1 MSKSFSFELPA
12 SMASSGGDHSPTPPL
27 DLKALIGVVYQRFWM
42 ILAGFMTTFS
52 IIAFITFTQ
61 TPVYKAE
68 TIVQLDTDQQNV
80 IDLGAI
86 FSGLAGNTAVIDTEV
101 LVLGSKSLLT
111 RVAVQQKLVED
122 PEFNPSLLP
131 PRKGLL
137 SPVKGVVRAVTGAE
151 APADPFADMTTEQK
165 DAALLETAVGILS
178 GKVSV
183 SRVGTTYL
191 ITVSATSESPETAAR
206 IADEIAEQY
215 RVQQLEEKFEA
226 TRKATEWLSE
236 RVSGLREEVEE
247 KERRVESYRAESGL
261 LAAQGATLTEQQIA
275 YLTTQKATLQVDL
288 DRARARA
295 ESVRRQ
301 MASGAGADGIS
312 EVLQSQVISDLKSQR
327 AIINR
332 RVSELETKLGP
343 QHPELI
349 SARNE
354 SADIDRQINAE
365 VSRIAGNIENEL
377 RVAQAQISSIQSEI
391 GRSTYAL
398 RGNNQALVR
407 LRELERDADTSRILL
422 EEFLTR
428 SKQTG
433 EQDALIT
440 ADASILSRA
449 SVPDSPS
456 SPKKLLNLIIGC
468 LLGAIIGGGLALLAE
483 MFDMKISSTEDVER
497 KLGANPIGSVP
508 LIRTTSFLGLLQTN
522 PADYLVEN
530 PLSAYAES
538 IRYLRAAIAFSDLD
552 SETKTVAIC
561 SSLPDEGKT
570 SLTLSLGRM
579 SALSGSRTLVIDGDF
594 RRRQLTQTAGLK
606 PDIGFVEHL
615 FGAGQLSDA
624 IVKDGK
630 TMLDILPLSLNGH
643 TPHDVFGT
651 RAFDDL
657 LQRLRSMYDLIL
669 IDTGPLLLLAEARV
683 VAGKADKTI
692 LIVRWRHSARSAARQ
707 SLTLLR
713 NFKADV
719 LGVTLNMVDLNRRR
733 HYSDPGA
740 TYKAY
745 SKYYQM
751 DAKPSLF
758 NWGGAKA
765 AAKTRTSTKTRTKT
779 RTKTKP
785 KTKPGPPSS
794 GLGGAVASDVLLDRL
809 RGRTEPADRISAKQV
824 APD

>member
-1 MSKSFSFELPA
+1 MTKSFSIELPTNMTA
-12 SMASSGGDHSPTPPL
+12 PGGDHTPGPPL
-27 DLKALIGVVYQRFWM
+27 DLKALVGMVYRRFWM
-42 ILAGFMTTFS
+42 ILGGFLVTFGL
-52 IIAFITFTQ
+52 IAYITFTQ
-61 TPVYKAE
+61 TPMYRAQAV
-68 TIVQLDTDQQNV
+68 VQLDTQEKNV

-86 FSGLAGNTAVIDTEV
+86 FSGLAANTAVVDTEV
-101 LVLGSKSLLT
+101 LVLSSKSLLT
-111 RVAVQQKLVED
+111 RVAEKQKLIED

-131 PRKGLL
+131 PKTGMMASAKGF
-137 SPVKGVVRAVTGAE
+137 VRALTGA
-151 APADPFADMTTEQK
+151 PPPKDPFAGMTAEEK
-165 DAALLETAVGILS
+165 DAALLDSAVESLRN
-178 GKVSV
+178 KVSV
-183 SRVGTTYL
+183 KRVGATYL
-191 ITVSATSESPETAAR
+191 ITVDVTSESPETAAR
-206 IADEIAEQY
+206 LADEVAEQY
-215 RVQQLEEKFEA
+215 RVQQLEEKYEA

-275 YLTTQKATLQVDL
+275 YLTTQKATLQVEL

-295 ESVRRQ
+295 DSMRRQ

-312 EVLQSQVISDLKSQR
+312 EVLGSQVISDLKAQR
-327 AIINR
+327 AVINR
-332 RVSELETKLGP
+332 RVAELETKLGP

-354 SADIDRQINAE
+354 AADIDRQINAE

-377 RVAQAQISSIQSEI
+377 KVAQSQISSIQGEI
-391 GRSTYAL
+391 GRSTYQL
-398 RGNNQALVR
+398 QGNNQALVR
-407 LRELERDADTSRILL
+407 LRELERDAETSRVLL
-422 EEFLTR
+422 EEFLSR
-428 SKQTG
+428 SKQTR

-440 ADASILSRA
+440 ADANILSRA
-449 SVPDSPS
+449 SVPDSPD

-497 KLGANPIGSVP
+497 KLGANAIGSVP
-508 LIRTTSFLGLLQTN
+508 LIRTASFLGLSQTN

-579 SALSGSRTLVIDGDF
+579 SAMSGSRTLVIDGDF
-594 RRRQLTQTAGLK
+594 RRRQLTETAGLK
-606 PDIGFVEHL
+606 PDIGFVERL

-624 IVKDGK
+624 IVKDRK
-630 TMLDILPLSLNGH
+630 TMLDILPLSQNGH

-657 LQRLRSMYDLIL
+657 LARLRSMYDLIL
-669 IDTGPLLLLAEARV
+669 IDTGPLLLMAEARV

-692 LIVRWRHSARSAARQ
+692 LVVRWRHSARSAARQ
-707 SLTLLR
+707 SLALLR

-733 HYSDPGA
+733 HHRDPGA

-745 SKYYQM
+745 RKYYQM
-751 DAKPSLF
+751 DEKPSLF
-758 NWGGAKA
+758 NWGGDKRKAKPN
-765 AAKTRTSTKTRTKT
+765 
-779 RTKTKP
+779 P
-785 KTKPGPPSS
+785 KGMKGTVAVQVPPSKAT
-794 GLGGAVASDVLLDRL
+794 G
-809 RGRTEPADRISAKQV
+809 RGEPVDRISAE
-824 APD
+824 

>member
-1 MSKSFSFELPA
+1 MN
-12 SMASSGGDHSPTPPL
+12 ASSGDHSPAPPL
-27 DLKALIGVVYQRFWM
+27 DLKALVGMVYRRFWM
-42 ILAGFMTTFS
+42 ILAGFLVTFGV
-52 IIAFITFTQ
+52 ITYVTFTQ
-61 TPVYKAE
+61 TPIYKAE
-68 TIVQLDTDQQNV
+68 TVVQLDTEEKNV

-86 FSGLAGNTAVIDTEV
+86 FSGLGANTAVVDTEV

-122 PEFNPSLLP
+122 PEFNSTLRPKKS
-131 PRKGLL
+131 GLL
-137 SPVKGVVRAVTGAE
+137 SPVKGLVRALTGGK
-151 APADPFADMTTEQK
+151 PPKDPFAGMTAEQK
-165 DAALLETAVGILS
+165 DAALLASAVDILRD
-178 GKVSV
+178 KVAV
-183 SRVGTTYL
+183 KRVGTTYL
-191 ITVSATSESPETAAR
+191 ITVEVASESPETAAR
-206 IADEIAEQY
+206 LADEIAEQY

-295 ESVRRQ
+295 DSMRRQ
-301 MASGAGADGIS
+301 MASGAGAEGIT
-312 EVLQSQVISDLKSQR
+312 EVLQSQVISDLKTQR

-332 RVSELETKLGP
+332 RVAELETKLGP

-354 SADIDRQINAE
+354 AADIDRQINAE
-365 VSRIAGNIENEL
+365 VARIAGNIENEL
-377 RVAQAQISSIQSEI
+377 KVAQSQISSIQGEI
-391 GRSTYAL
+391 SRSTGEL

-407 LRELERDADTSRILL
+407 LRELERDAETSRVLL
-422 EEFLTR
+422 EEFLAR
-428 SKQTG
+428 SKQTR

-440 ADASILSRA
+440 ADANILSSA
-449 SVPDSPS
+449 SVPESPS

-468 LLGAIIGGGLALLAE
+468 LLGGIVGGGLALLAE
-483 MFDMKISSTEDVER
+483 MFDMKVSSTEDVER
-497 KLGANPIGSVP
+497 KLNANPIGSVP
-508 LIRTTSFLGLLQTN
+508 LIRTASFLGLSQTN
-522 PADYLVEN
+522 PADFLVEN

-552 SETKTVAIC
+552 SETKTVAVC

-579 SALSGSRTLVIDGDF
+579 SAMSGSRTLVIDGDF
-594 RRRQLTQTAGLK
+594 RRRQLTETAGLK

-615 FGAGQLSDA
+615 FGTGQLSDA
-624 IVKDGK
+624 IVKDRK
-630 TMLDILPLSLNGH
+630 TMLDILPLSSNGH

-657 LQRLRSMYDLIL
+657 LARLRSMYDLIL
-669 IDTGPLLLLAEARV
+669 IDTGPLLLMAEARV

-692 LIVRWRHSARSAARQ
+692 LVVRWRHSARSAARQ

-733 HYSDPGA
+733 HHKDPGA

-745 SKYYQM
+745 RKYYQM
-751 DAKPSLF
+751 DEKPSIF
-758 NWGGAKA
+758 GWGGDKR
-765 AAKTRTSTKTRTKT
+765 KN
-779 RTKTKP
+779 KP
-785 KTKPGPPSS
+785 NPKQMKGSVAVQVPPSK
-794 GLGGAVASDVLLDRL
+794 AT
-809 RGRTEPADRISAKQV
+809 GRTDPVDRISAE
-824 APD
+824 

>member
-1 MSKSFSFELPA
+1 MPS
-12 SMASSGGDHSPTPPL
+12 PPL
-27 DLKALIGVVYQRFWM
+27 DLKALIGVVYRRFWM
-42 ILAGFMTTFS
+42 ILAGFLTTFG
-52 IIAFITFTQ
+52 IIAFVTFNQ
-61 TPVYKAE
+61 TPIYQAE
-68 TIVQLDTDQQNV
+68 TVVQLDTEQKNV

-86 FSGLAGNTAVIDTEV
+86 FSGLGGNTAVVDTEV

-111 RVAVQQKLVED
+111 RVAVQQGLVED

-131 PRKGLL
+131 PKKGLL
-137 SPVKGVVRAVTGAE
+137 SPVQGVVRAVTGAKP
-151 APADPFADMTTEQK
+151 PADPFEGMTPEQK
-165 DAALLETAVGILS
+165 DAALLESAVGILS
-178 GKVSV
+178 DKVSV

-191 ITVSATSESPETAAR
+191 ITVTVSSVSPETAAR
-206 IADEIAEQY
+206 LADEIAEQY

-275 YLTTQKATLQVDL
+275 YLTTQKATLQLDL

-301 MASGAGADGIS
+301 MASGAGADGVT
-312 EVLQSQVISDLKSQR
+312 EVLQSQVISDLKTQR

-354 SADIDRQINAE
+354 AADIDRQINAE

-377 RVAQAQISSIQSEI
+377 KVAQAQISSIQGEI
-391 GRSTYAL
+391 GRSTFEL

-440 ADASILSRA
+440 ADANILSRA

-508 LIRTTSFLGLLQTN
+508 LIRTASFLGLSQTN

-561 SSLPDEGKT
+561 SSL
-570 SLTLSLGRM
+570 
-579 SALSGSRTLVIDGDF
+579 LVIDGDF
-594 RRRQLTQTAGLK
+594 RRRQLTETAGLK

-624 IVKDGK
+624 IVKDRK
-630 TMLDILPLSLNGH
+630 TMLDILPLSQNGH

-669 IDTGPLLLLAEARV
+669 IDTGPLLLMAEARV

-692 LIVRWRHSARSAARQ
+692 LVVRWRHSARSAARQ

-719 LGVTLNMVDLNRRR
+719 LGVTLNMVDLTRRR
-733 HYSDPGA
+733 HHRDPGA

-745 SKYYQM
+745 RKYYQM
-751 DAKPSLF
+751 DEKPSLF
-758 NWGGAKA
+758 NWGGDKSKSKTNSKGLKGTVAVQVPPTKA
-765 AAKTRTSTKTRTKT
+765 T
-779 RTKTKP
+779 
-785 KTKPGPPSS
+785 
-794 GLGGAVASDVLLDRL
+794 
-809 RGRTEPADRISAKQV
+809 GRSEPVDRISAE
-824 APD
+824 

>member
-1 MSKSFSFELPA
+1 MSKSFSIELP
-12 SMASSGGDHSPTPPL
+12 SNMNASSGDHSPAPPL
-27 DLKALIGVVYQRFWM
+27 DLKALVGMVYRRFWM
-42 ILAGFMTTFS
+42 ILAGFLVTFGV
-52 IIAFITFTQ
+52 ITYVTFTQ
-61 TPVYKAE
+61 TPIYKAE
-68 TIVQLDTDQQNV
+68 TVVQLDTEEKNV

-86 FSGLAGNTAVIDTEV
+86 FSGLGANTAVVDTEV

-122 PEFNPSLLP
+122 PEFNSTLRPKKS
-131 PRKGLL
+131 GLL
-137 SPVKGVVRAVTGAE
+137 SPVKGLVRALTGGK
-151 APADPFADMTTEQK
+151 PPKDPFAGMTAEQK
-165 DAALLETAVGILS
+165 DAALLASAVDILRD
-178 GKVSV
+178 KVAV
-183 SRVGTTYL
+183 KRVGTTYL
-191 ITVSATSESPETAAR
+191 ITVEVASESPETAAR
-206 IADEIAEQY
+206 LADEIAEQY

-295 ESVRRQ
+295 DSMRRQ
-301 MASGAGADGIS
+301 MASGAGAEGIT
-312 EVLQSQVISDLKSQR
+312 EVLQSQVISDLKTQR

-332 RVSELETKLGP
+332 RVAELETKLGP

-354 SADIDRQINAE
+354 AADIDRQINAE
-365 VSRIAGNIENEL
+365 VARIAGNIENEL
-377 RVAQAQISSIQSEI
+377 KVAQSQISSIQGEI
-391 GRSTYAL
+391 SRSTGEL

-407 LRELERDADTSRILL
+407 LRELERDAETSRVLL
-422 EEFLTR
+422 EEFLAR
-428 SKQTG
+428 SKQTR

-440 ADASILSRA
+440 ADANILSSA
-449 SVPDSPS
+449 SVPESPS

-468 LLGAIIGGGLALLAE
+468 LLGGIVGGGLALLAE
-483 MFDMKISSTEDVER
+483 MFDMKVSSTEDVER
-497 KLGANPIGSVP
+497 KLNANPIGSVP
-508 LIRTTSFLGLLQTN
+508 LIRTASFLGLSQTN
-522 PADYLVEN
+522 PADFLVEN

-552 SETKTVAIC
+552 SETKTVAVC

-579 SALSGSRTLVIDGDF
+579 SAMSGSRTLVIDGDF
-594 RRRQLTQTAGLK
+594 RRRQLTETAGLK

-615 FGAGQLSDA
+615 FGTGQLSDA
-624 IVKDGK
+624 IVKDRK
-630 TMLDILPLSLNGH
+630 TMLDILPLSSNGH

-657 LQRLRSMYDLIL
+657 LARLRSMYDLIL
-669 IDTGPLLLLAEARV
+669 IDTGPLLLMAEARV

-692 LIVRWRHSARSAARQ
+692 LVVRWRHSARSAARQ

-733 HYSDPGA
+733 HHKDPGA

-745 SKYYQM
+745 RKYYQM
-751 DAKPSLF
+751 DEKPSIF
-758 NWGGAKA
+758 GWGGDKR
-765 AAKTRTSTKTRTKT
+765 KN
-779 RTKTKP
+779 KP
-785 KTKPGPPSS
+785 NPKQMKGSVAVQVPPSK
-794 GLGGAVASDVLLDRL
+794 AT
-809 RGRTEPADRISAKQV
+809 GRTDPVDRISAE
-824 APD
+824 

>member
-1 MSKSFSFELPA
+1 
-12 SMASSGGDHSPTPPL
+12 MASSGGDHTPAPPL
-27 DLKALIGVVYQRFWM
+27 DLKALIGVVYRRFWM
-42 ILAGFMTTFS
+42 ILAGFMTTFG
-52 IIAFITFTQ
+52 IIAFVTFTQ
-61 TPVYKAE
+61 TPIFKAE
-68 TIVQLDTDQQNV
+68 TVVQLDTEQKNV

-86 FSGLAGNTAVIDTEV
+86 FSGMGGNTAVVDTEV

-131 PRKGLL
+131 PKKGLL
-137 SPVKGVVRAVTGAE
+137 SPVKGVVRAVTGAKPPE
-151 APADPFADMTTEQK
+151 DPFADMTPEQK
-165 DAALLETAVGILS
+165 DAALLESAVGILS
-178 GKVSV
+178 DKVAV

-191 ITVSATSESPETAAR
+191 ITVNVSSESPETAAR
-206 IADEIAEQY
+206 LADEIAEQY

-312 EVLQSQVISDLKSQR
+312 EVLQSQVISDLKNQR

-354 SADIDRQINAE
+354 AADIDRQINAE

-377 RVAQAQISSIQSEI
+377 KVAQAQISSIQGEI
-391 GRSTYAL
+391 GRSTYEL

-407 LRELERDADTSRILL
+407 PRELERDADTSRILL

-440 ADASILSRA
+440 ADANILSRA

-468 LLGAIIGGGLALLAE
+468 LLCAIIGGGLALLAE

-508 LIRTTSFLGLLQTN
+508 LIRTASFLGLSQTN

-579 SALSGSRTLVIDGDF
+579 SAMSGSRTLVIDGDF
-594 RRRQLTQTAGLK
+594 RRRQLTETAGLK

-615 FGAGQLSDA
+615 FGAGQLLDA
-624 IVKDGK
+624 IVKDRK
-630 TMLDILPLSLNGH
+630 TMLDILPLSQNGH

-669 IDTGPLLLLAEARV
+669 IDTGPLLLMAEARV

-692 LIVRWRHSARSAARQ
+692 LVVRWRHSARSAARQ

-733 HYSDPGA
+733 HHRDPGA

-745 SKYYQM
+745 RKYYQM
-751 DAKPSLF
+751 DEKPSLF
-758 NWGGAKA
+758 NWGGDKSKSKTIAKGLKGTVA
-765 AAKTRTSTKTRTKT
+765 VQVPPTKAT
-779 RTKTKP
+779 
-785 KTKPGPPSS
+785 
-794 GLGGAVASDVLLDRL
+794 
-809 RGRTEPADRISAKQV
+809 GRSEPVDRISAE
-824 APD
+824 

>member
-1 MSKSFSFELPA
+1 MTKSFSIELPSSFGA
-12 SMASSGGDHSPTPPL
+12 SGDDQTVAPPL
-27 DLKALIGVVYQRFWM
+27 DLKTIFGVVYRRFWL
-42 ILAGFMTTFS
+42 ICAGFALTFS
-52 IIAFITFTQ
+52 YVAYSTFTA
-61 TPVYKAE
+61 TPTYTAQA
-68 TIVQLDTDQQNV
+68 IVQIDTQQKNV

-86 FSGLAGNTAVIDTEV
+86 FSGLGGNTAVVDTEV
-101 LVLGSKSLLT
+101 LVMSSKTLLT
-111 RVAVQQKLVED
+111 RVAIKQKLVED
-122 PEFNPSLLP
+122 PEFNGSLRP
-131 PRKGLL
+131 KKAGML
-137 SPVKGVVRAVTGAE
+137 SPVKGMIRAITGAK
-151 APADPFADMTTEQK
+151 PPKDPLAGLTQEQK
-165 DAALLETAVGILS
+165 DAAALEGAGEALAS
-178 GKVSV
+178 KVDV
-183 SRVGTTYL
+183 KRIGTTYL
-191 ITVSATSESPETAAR
+191 ITVTVASESPETAAR
-206 IADEIAEQY
+206 LADEIAQQY
-215 RVQQLEEKFEA
+215 RVQQLEEKYQA

-275 YLTTQKATLQVDL
+275 YLTTQKATLQLDL

-301 MASGAGADGIS
+301 MASGAGADGVT
-312 EVLQSQVISDLKSQR
+312 EVLQSQVISDLKTQR

-354 SADIDRQINAE
+354 AADIDRQINAE

-377 RVAQAQISSIQSEI
+377 KVAQAQISSIQGEI
-391 GRSTYAL
+391 GRSTYEL

-440 ADASILSRA
+440 ADANILSRA

-508 LIRTTSFLGLLQTN
+508 LIRTASFLGLSQTN
-522 PADYLVEN
+522 PADFLVEN

-538 IRYLRAAIAFSDLD
+538 IRYLRASIAFSDLD

-570 SLTLSLGRM
+570 SLTLALGRM
-579 SALSGSRTLVIDGDF
+579 SAMSGSRTLVIDGDF
-594 RRRQLTQTAGLK
+594 RRRQLTETAGLK

-615 FGAGQLSDA
+615 FGSGQLSDA
-624 IVKDGK
+624 IVKDRK
-630 TMLDILPLSLNGH
+630 TMLDILPLSQNGH

-669 IDTGPLLLLAEARV
+669 IDTGPLLLMAEARV
-683 VAGKADKTI
+683 VAGKAHKTI
-692 LIVRWRHSARSAARQ
+692 LVVRWRHSARSATRQ

-733 HYSDPGA
+733 HHRDPGA

-745 SKYYQM
+745 RKYYQM
-751 DAKPSLF
+751 DEKPSLF
-758 NWGGAKA
+758 NWGGDKAKSKTN
-765 AAKTRTSTKTRTKT
+765 AKGLKGTVAVQVPPTKAK
-779 RTKTKP
+779 
-785 KTKPGPPSS
+785 
-794 GLGGAVASDVLLDRL
+794 
-809 RGRTEPADRISAKQV
+809 GRSEPVDRISAE
-824 APD
+824 

>member
-1 MSKSFSFELPA
+1 MTKSFSIELPTNLTA
-12 SMASSGGDHSPTPPL
+12 PGGDNTPGPPL
-27 DLKALIGVVYQRFWM
+27 DLKALVGMVYRRFWM
-42 ILAGFMTTFS
+42 ILGGFLATFGL
-52 IIAFITFTQ
+52 IAFITFSQ
-61 TPVYKAE
+61 TPMYRAQAV
-68 TIVQLDTDQQNV
+68 VQLDTQEKNV

-86 FSGLAGNTAVIDTEV
+86 FSGLAANTAVVDTEV
-101 LVLGSKSLLT
+101 LVLSSKSLLT
-111 RVAVQQKLVED
+111 RVAEKQKLIED

-131 PRKGLL
+131 PKTGVMESL
-137 SPVKGVVRAVTGAE
+137 KGVVRTLTGAPP
-151 APADPFADMTTEQK
+151 PADPFAGMTEEEK
-165 DAALLETAVGILS
+165 NAALLNSAVESLQD
-178 GKVSV
+178 KVSV
-183 SRVGTTYL
+183 KRVGTTYL
-191 ITVSATSESPETAAR
+191 ITVDVTSESPETAAR
-206 IADEIAEQY
+206 LADEVAEQY
-215 RVQQLEEKFEA
+215 RVQQLEEKYEA

-275 YLTTQKATLQVDL
+275 YLTTQKATLQVEL

-295 ESVRRQ
+295 DSMRRQ

-312 EVLQSQVISDLKSQR
+312 EVLGSQVISDLKAQR

-332 RVSELETKLGP
+332 RVAELETKLGP

-354 SADIDRQINAE
+354 AADIDRQINAE

-377 RVAQAQISSIQSEI
+377 KVAQSQISSIQGEI
-391 GRSTYAL
+391 GRSTYQL
-398 RGNNQALVR
+398 QGNNQALVR
-407 LRELERDADTSRILL
+407 LRELERDAETSRVLL
-422 EEFLTR
+422 EEFLAR
-428 SKQTG
+428 SKQTR

-440 ADASILSRA
+440 ADANILSRA
-449 SVPDSPS
+449 SVPDSPD

-468 LLGAIIGGGLALLAE
+468 ILGAIVGGGLALLAE

-497 KLGANPIGSVP
+497 KLNANAIGSVP
-508 LIRTTSFLGLLQTN
+508 LIRTASFLGLSQTN

-552 SETKTVAIC
+552 SETKTVAVC

-579 SALSGSRTLVIDGDF
+579 SAMSGSRTLVIDGDF
-594 RRRQLTQTAGLK
+594 RRRQLTETAGLK

-624 IVKDGK
+624 IVKDRK
-630 TMLDILPLSLNGH
+630 TMLDILPLSQNGH

-657 LQRLRSMYDLIL
+657 LSRLRSMYDLIL
-669 IDTGPLLLLAEARV
+669 IDTGPLLLMAEARV

-692 LIVRWRHSARSAARQ
+692 LVVRWRHSARSAARQ
-707 SLTLLR
+707 SLALLR

-733 HYSDPGA
+733 HHRDPGA

-745 SKYYQM
+745 RKYYQM
-751 DAKPSLF
+751 DEKPSLF
-758 NWGGAKA
+758 NWAGDKRKAKPN
-765 AAKTRTSTKTRTKT
+765 
-779 RTKTKP
+779 P
-785 KTKPGPPSS
+785 KAMKGTVAVQVPPSKAT
-794 GLGGAVASDVLLDRL
+794 G
-809 RGRTEPADRISAKQV
+809 RGDPADRISAE
-824 APD
+824 

>member
-1 MSKSFSFELPA
+1 M
-12 SMASSGGDHSPTPPL
+12 TP
-27 DLKALIGVVYQRFWM
+27 
-42 ILAGFMTTFS
+42 
-52 IIAFITFTQ
+52 
-61 TPVYKAE
+61 
-68 TIVQLDTDQQNV
+68 
-80 IDLGAI
+80 
-86 FSGLAGNTAVIDTEV
+86 
-101 LVLGSKSLLT
+101 
-111 RVAVQQKLVED
+111 
-122 PEFNPSLLP
+122 
-131 PRKGLL
+131 
-137 SPVKGVVRAVTGAE
+137 
-151 APADPFADMTTEQK
+151 EQK
-165 DAALLETAVGILS
+165 DAALLESAVGILS
-178 GKVSV
+178 DKVSV

-191 ITVSATSESPETAAR
+191 ITVTVSSVSPETAAR
-206 IADEIAEQY
+206 LADEIAEQY

-275 YLTTQKATLQVDL
+275 YLTTQKATLQLDL

-301 MASGAGADGIS
+301 MASGAGADGVT
-312 EVLQSQVISDLKSQR
+312 EVLQSQVISDLKTQR

-354 SADIDRQINAE
+354 AADIDRQINAE

-377 RVAQAQISSIQSEI
+377 KVAQAQISSIQGEI
-391 GRSTYAL
+391 GRSTYEL

-440 ADASILSRA
+440 ADANILSRA

-508 LIRTTSFLGLLQTN
+508 LIRTASFLGLSQTN

-579 SALSGSRTLVIDGDF
+579 SAMSGSRTLVIDGDF
-594 RRRQLTQTAGLK
+594 RRRQLTETAGLK

-624 IVKDGK
+624 IVKDRK
-630 TMLDILPLSLNGH
+630 TMLDILPLSQNGH

-669 IDTGPLLLLAEARV
+669 IDTGPLLLMAEARV

-692 LIVRWRHSARSAARQ
+692 LVVRWRHSARSAARQ

-733 HYSDPGA
+733 HHRDPGA

-745 SKYYQM
+745 RKYYQM
-751 DAKPSLF
+751 DEKPSLF
-758 NWGGAKA
+758 NWGGDKA
-765 AAKTRTSTKTRTKT
+765 SRRRTRKASRA
-779 RTKTKP
+779 RL
-785 KTKPGPPSS
+785 PSRFRRP
-794 GLGGAVASDVLLDRL
+794 RL
-809 RGRTEPADRISAKQV
+809 RAGASRSTGSPQSKRGQRGFRALLRRRSNALFMTGQTGRAG
-824 APD
+824 

>member
-1 MSKSFSFELPA
+1 MSKSFSIELPSNMTA
-12 SMASSGGDHSPTPPL
+12 GGGDQSSGPPL
-27 DLKALIGVVYQRFWM
+27 DLKALIGVVYRRFWM
-42 ILAGFMTTFS
+42 ILAGFMTTFC
-52 IIAFITFTQ
+52 IIAYVTFTQ
-61 TPVYKAE
+61 TPIYNAQAV
-68 TIVQLDTDQQNV
+68 VQLNTQEKNV

-86 FSGLAGNTAVIDTEV
+86 FSGLGGNTAVVDTEV
-101 LVLGSKSLLT
+101 LVMSSKTLLT
-111 RVAVQQKLVED
+111 RVAIKQKLVED
-122 PEFNPSLLP
+122 PEFNGSLRP
-131 PRKGLL
+131 KKSGLL
-137 SPVKGVVRAVTGAE
+137 SPVKGLVRVITGAK
-151 APADPFADMTTEQK
+151 PAVDPFEGLTQEQK
-165 DAALLETAVGILS
+165 DVEMLAGAVETLAR
-178 GKVSV
+178 KVSV
-183 SRVGTTYL
+183 KRVGTTYL
-191 ITVSATSESPETAAR
+191 MTVNVSSESPEMAAR
-206 IADEIAEQY
+206 LADEIAQQY
-215 RVQQLEEKFEA
+215 RVQQLEEKYEA

-275 YLTTQKATLQVDL
+275 YLTTQKATLQVEL

-295 ESVRRQ
+295 DSMRRQ

-312 EVLQSQVISDLKSQR
+312 EVLGSQVISDLKNQR

-332 RVSELETKLGP
+332 RVAELETKLGP

-354 SADIDRQINAE
+354 AADIDRQINAE
-365 VSRIAGNIENEL
+365 VGRIAGNIENEL
-377 RVAQAQISSIQSEI
+377 KVAQSQIASIQGEI
-391 GRSTYAL
+391 GRSTGQL

-407 LRELERDADTSRILL
+407 LRELERDAETSRVLL
-422 EEFLTR
+422 EEFLSR
-428 SKQTG
+428 SKQTR

-440 ADASILSRA
+440 ADANILSSA
-449 SVPDSPS
+449 TVPDGPS
-456 SPKKLLNLIIGC
+456 SPKKLLNLIIAC
-468 LLGAIIGGGLALLAE
+468 ILGAIVGGGLALFAE

-508 LIRTTSFLGLLQTN
+508 LIRTASFLGLSQTN
-522 PADYLVEN
+522 PADFLVEN

-538 IRYLRAAIAFSDLD
+538 IRYLRASIAFSDLD

-570 SLTLSLGRM
+570 SLTLALGRM
-579 SALSGSRTLVIDGDF
+579 SAMSGSRTLVIDGDF
-594 RRRQLTQTAGLK
+594 RRRQLTETAGLK

-624 IVKDGK
+624 IVKDRK
-630 TMLDILPLSLNGH
+630 TMLDILPLSQNGH

-657 LQRLRSMYDLIL
+657 LARLRSMYDLIL
-669 IDTGPLLLLAEARV
+669 IDTGPLLLMAEARV
-683 VAGKADKTI
+683 VAGKVDKTI
-692 LIVRWRHSARSAARQ
+692 LVVRWRHSARSAARQ

-733 HYSDPGA
+733 HHRDPGA

-745 SKYYQM
+745 RKYYQM
-751 DAKPSLF
+751 DEKPSIF
-758 NWGGAKA
+758 GWGGDKR
-765 AAKTRTSTKTRTKT
+765 KN
-779 RTKTKP
+779 KP
-785 KTKPGPPSS
+785 NPKQMKGSVAVQVPPSKAT
-794 GLGGAVASDVLLDRL
+794 GRSD
-809 RGRTEPADRISAKQV
+809 PADRMPA
-824 APD
+824 D

>member
-12 SMASSGGDHSPTPPL
+12 SVASSGGDHSPAPPL

-68 TIVQLDTDQQNV
+68 TVVQLDTDQQNV

-151 APADPFADMTTEQK
+151 APADPLAGMTTEQK

-191 ITVSATSESPETAAR
+191 ITVSASSESPETAAR
-206 IADEIAEQY
+206 LADEIAEQY

-377 RVAQAQISSIQSEI
+377 RVAQAQISSIQGEI
-391 GRSTYAL
+391 GRSTYEL

-449 SVPDSPS
+449 SIPESPS
-456 SPKKLLNLIIGC
+456 SPQKLLNLIIGC

-508 LIRTTSFLGLLQTN
+508 LIRTTSFLGLSQTN

-579 SALSGSRTLVIDGDF
+579 SAMSGSRTLVIDGDF

-624 IVKDGK
+624 IVKDRK
-630 TMLDILPLSLNGH
+630 TMLDILPLSQNGH

-669 IDTGPLLLLAEARV
+669 IDTGPLLLMAEARV
-683 VAGKADKTI
+683 IAGKADKTI
-692 LIVRWRHSARSAARQ
+692 LVVRWRHSARSAVRQ
-707 SLTLLR
+707 SLALLR
-713 NFKADV
+713 NFRADL

-733 HYSDPGA
+733 HHRDPGA

-745 SKYYQM
+745 RKYYQM
-751 DAKPSLF
+751 DEKPSLF
-758 NWGGAKA
+758 NWGSDKGKAKSTSRGLKGTVA
-765 AAKTRTSTKTRTKT
+765 VQVPPTRASGRSGPVDRTS
-779 RTKTKP
+779 
-785 KTKPGPPSS
+785 S
-794 GLGGAVASDVLLDRL
+794 G
-809 RGRTEPADRISAKQV
+809 
-824 APD
+824 